1 MSESPQPLNSKNL
14 SRATIIATG
23 MGIIGIVLFVVLWVL
38 LSQTDLDA
46 IARLI
51 IAFCVPPALMAGGV
65 GAYMLLR
72 PGENNQKP

>member
-23 MGIIGIVLFVVLWVL
+23 MGIIGIVLFVVLWAL

-51 IAFCVPPALMAGGV
+51 IAFCVPPALMAAGV

-72 PGENNQKP
+72 PGGNNPKS